1 MFGDGRPEAPTYWH
15 QFLHV
20 LTSFLTFGF
29 FAMIL
34 SWVMI
39 VLGAALNFSV
49 RSDHGKPKTILG
61 FLEYLLP
68 PEIVKIKSCRIDA
81 VYYVVNRLGFQTLGA
96 PLILGNIF
104 ASTLTY
110 QALTATLGPHAQK
123 PAPVLVWVGIGII
136 AAIAIDFATFYTH
149 YLDHKFAVMWEFHKV
164 HHSAE
169 FLIPITNRRFH
180 PIQELFDNT
189 GEVLVAGILI
199 GTLSYIFSMPIFND
213 TVIGVDAYYLL
224 NVMSFHHLRHS
235 HVNLS
240 YGPLE
245 AWILSPAQH
254 QLHHSQ
260 EARHWDKNFGL
271 FLAVWD
277 RMFGTL
283 LYAEPLGSFRLGLPE
298 AESQGYDSVWQLYA
312 TPFIN
317 VWKMSQARMRVE
329 GRESPTLTDQRP
341 VSGIEIGKGNTLG

>member
-1 MFGDGRPEAPTYWH
+1 M
-15 QFLHV
+15 V
-20 LTSFLTFGF
+20 LG
-29 FAMIL
+29 
-34 SWVMI
+34 WVMI
-39 VLGAALNFSV
+39 VIGAALNFVV
-49 RSDHGKPKTILG
+49 RTDHGKPKTLRG

-68 PEIVKIKSCRIDA
+68 PELVKVRSCRVDA
-81 VYYVVNRLGFQTLGA
+81 FYYVINRLGFQSLAA
-96 PLILGNIF
+96 PIIFGNIVG
-104 ASTLTY
+104 STLTY
-110 QALTATLGPHAQK
+110 QALTSAFGPHPQR
-123 PAPVLVWVGIGII
+123 PASLPIWIGVAII
-136 AAIAIDFATFYTH
+136 VTIGIDFATFYTH
-149 YLDHKFAVMWEFHKV
+149 YLDHKIAVMWEFHKV
-164 HHSAE
+164 HHSPE
-169 FLIPITNRRFH
+169 FLTPITNRRFH

-189 GEVLVAGILI
+189 GEVLFGGVLI
-199 GTLSYIFSMPIFND
+199 GVFSYAFSMPIFTD

-260 EARHWDKNFGL
+260 EGRHWDKNFGL

-298 AESQGYDSVWQLYA
+298 ADSHGYDSVWQMYT

-317 VWKMSQARMRVE
+317 VWKMAQARIRD
-329 GRESPTLTDQRP
+329 RSHSTTLADQSP
-341 VSGIEIGKGNTLG
+341 VAGIGLGEGNTPG